1 MTFTS
6 SVWRSLAAMATVVA
20 SLLVV
25 ACGGGGGGTSGDT
38 LFSGSSS
45 SGSTGGT
52 GSTKV
57 TAPVASNL
65 VLTLSASTLANN
77 GSQTVTATALALD
90 TNNNTLVGVPVT
102 IAADTGVVTP
112 SGKVTGSSGALN
124 AAIGIGADA
133 TKRTITI
140 TATSGSLTRTATLVV
155 VDSTGGTSTGPS
167 DLLLILSSPTIIND
181 GTQTVTANVTALD
194 AKRNVMPGV
203 LVSFSVIDPSA
214 TIAPIGTAT
223 GATGVMSAVV
233 GIGGSPSL
241 RTIIVTASA
250 GGLTRTA
257 TLAVTTS
264 PVAISP
270 VAADLALS
278 LSASTINNSGS
289 GVIVATAT
297 AVDSGRRALV
307 GIPVNF
313 SVDSNA
319 VVIPGSLK
327 TDASGVVTAN
337 VNIGADRTNRVITVT
352 ASSGTITKSLPL
364 AVTGAKLS
372 ASLSPV
378 VNAGSTGNSVA
389 YKLLDSSGLAM
400 PGQAISITAGG
411 LPSVAGVTDIN
422 GAFAYSYTAP
432 AAPGSLTLLATAAGD
447 ALSSTVAVLVT
458 GTVPVAST
466 VPLSASL
473 TPSPSVI
480 AVNTVGSVTNQV
492 QLRALFVGPGNAPI
506 QNIRV
511 RFDLAGNASSSDGVV
526 SYVGSYAYSDASGVA
541 RGTFTPGQ
549 ISSPTDGVT
558 VRACWDLIDFAAGT
572 CPNAVSSTLTVAS
585 EALSISIRTDNTVG
599 SGAAGLTYIKQ
610 YVVMV
615 VDSAGRARAGAL
627 ITPSVDL
634 PSYYKGVYNF
644 NPVSNLWEQSIALAS
659 TEAYQFNT
667 VTRAWGLLAPTA
679 QPSCPNED
687 VNRNGVREATAYDA
701 TVAAP
706 ALAARGEDLNWNGSL
721 DPRKADVAVSVVGS
735 ATTDASGLAIVQIEY
750 GKNLASWVDFVITVT
765 ATGISGTEA
774 RAQYSGLLYGV
785 GNLPFLAKDITDKTV
800 PPAFVVSPYGRASVC
815 TNPN

>member
-6 SVWRSLAAMATVVA
+6 SLRRGLAAMATVAA
-20 SLLVV
+20 SLLLL
-25 ACGGGGGGTSGDT
+25 ACGGGGGSGGT
-38 LFSGSSS
+38 LFTGSS
-45 SGSTGGT
+45 GGTGGT
-52 GSTKV
+52 TV
-57 TAPVASNL
+57 TTPVASNL

-90 TNNNTLVGVPVT
+90 SNNNTLVGVPVT

-112 SGKVTGSSGALN
+112 SGKVTASSGALN

-133 TKRTITI
+133 TKRTMTI
-140 TATSGSLTRTATLVV
+140 TARSGTLTRSATIAV
-155 VDSTGGTSTGPS
+155 VDSSGVASAGPS
-167 DLLLILSSPTIIND
+167 DLLLILTSPTIIND
-181 GTQTVTANVTALD
+181 GSQTVTANVTALD

-203 LVSFSVIDPSA
+203 VVTFMLDDPAAPPAA
-214 TIAPIGTAT
+214 TIAPAGTVT
-223 GATGVMSAVV
+223 GASGVLAATV
-233 GIGGSPSL
+233 GIGGLPSL
-241 RTIIVTASA
+241 RTITVTASA

-257 TLAVTTS
+257 ALVVTNS
-264 PVAISP
+264 PVAVTP
-270 VAADLALS
+270 TAADMSLS
-278 LSASTINNSGS
+278 LSASTVNNSGS

-297 AVDSGRRALV
+297 AVDSLRNALA
-307 GIPVNF
+307 GIPITF

-319 VVIPGSLK
+319 VAIPGGRT

-337 VNIGADRTNRVITVT
+337 VNIGADRSNRVITIT
-352 ASSGTITKSLPL
+352 ASSGTITRSLPL
-364 AVTGAKLS
+364 SVTGAKLS

-378 VNAGSTGNSVA
+378 VNAGSTANAVA

-400 PGQAISITAGG
+400 AKQAISITAVG
-411 LPSVAGVTDIN
+411 LPSVVGVTDTN
-422 GAFAYSYTAP
+422 GAFSYSYAAP
-432 AAPGSLTLLATAAGD
+432 AAPGSLSLLATAAGD
-447 ALSSTVAVLVT
+447 ALNSTVAVVVT

-466 VPLSASL
+466 VPSSASL
-473 TPSPSVI
+473 TPSPSVVS
-480 AVNTVGSVTNQV
+480 VNSVGSVTNQV

-558 VRACWDLIDFAAGT
+558 VRACWDLVDFAAGT

-599 SGAAGLTYIKQ
+599 SGSAGLTYTKQ

-615 VDSAGRARAGAL
+615 VDSAGRAKAGAL

-634 PSYYKGVYNF
+634 PSYYKGLYKFDLVANVWVQ
-644 NPVSNLWEQSIALAS
+644 NMKLVS
-659 TEAYQFNT
+659 TEAYQYDA
-667 VTRAWGLLAPTA
+667 VAGAWGLLAPTT
-679 QPSCPNED
+679 QPACPNED
-687 VNRNGVREATAYDA
+687 FNRNGVREASALDPKVA
-701 TVAAP
+701 TP
-706 ALAARGEDLNWNGSL
+706 ALSARGEDLNWNGSL
-721 DPRKADVAVSVVGS
+721 DPRKADVAVSIVGS
-735 ATTDASGLAIVQIEY
+735 ATTDASGLAIIQIEY

-774 RAQYSGLLYGV
+774 RAQYSGLFYGV
-785 GNLPFLAKDITDKTV
+785 GNLPYIAKDVTDKNV
-800 PPAFVVSPYGRASVC
+800 APAFVASPYGQATVC

>member
-6 SVWRSLAAMATVVA
+6 SMRRSLAAMATVMA
-20 SLLVV
+20 SLMVL

-38 LFSGSSS
+38 LFTGTPSAGSS
-45 SGSTGGT
+45 GGTGGT
-52 GSTKV
+52 TKV
-57 TAPVASNL
+57 TTPVASNL
-65 VLTLSASTLANN
+65 VLTLSAGTVANN

-112 SGKVTGSSGALN
+112 SGKVTGTSGAVT

-133 TKRTITI
+133 AKRTITI
-140 TATSGSLTRTATLVV
+140 TATSGSLTRTATLAV
-155 VDSTGGTSTGPS
+155 VDSTGATGTAPS

-181 GTQTVTANVTALD
+181 GSQTITANVTALD
-194 AKRNVMPGV
+194 AKRNVLPGV
-203 LVSFSVIDPSA
+203 VVAFSVDSAA
-214 TIAPIGTAT
+214 TIAPVGTAT
-223 GATGVMSAVV
+223 GAAGVMSAVV
-233 GIGGSPSL
+233 GIGGSSSL
-241 RTIIVTASA
+241 RRITVTASA
-250 GGLTRTA
+250 GGITKTVPLD
-257 TLAVTTS
+257 VTTA
-264 PVAISP
+264 PVVISP
-270 VAADLALS
+270 VAADLTLT

-297 AVDSGRRALV
+297 AVGSGGVALL
-307 GIPVNF
+307 GIPVSF
-313 SVDSNA
+313 SVDSHA
-319 VVIPGSLK
+319 VVIPGGVK

-337 VNIGADRTNRVITVT
+337 VNIGADHTNRVITIT

-364 AVTGAKLS
+364 TVTGAKLS

-378 VNAGSTGNSVA
+378 VNAGSTGNAIA

-400 PGQAISITAGG
+400 AGQAISITASG

-422 GAFAYSYTAP
+422 GAFAYSYSAP

-447 ALSSTVAVLVT
+447 ALSSTVAVVVT

-480 AVNTVGSVTNQV
+480 SVNTVGSVTNQV

-511 RFDLAGNASSSDGVV
+511 RFDLAGNASSSDGVA

-549 ISSPTDGVT
+549 ISSPTDGIT
-558 VRACWDLIDFAAGT
+558 VRACWDLVDFATGA
-572 CPNAVSSTLTVAS
+572 CPNAATATLTVVS
-585 EALSISIRTDNTVG
+585 EALSVSIRTDNTVG
-599 SGAAGLTYIKQ
+599 SGTAGLTYIKQ

-615 VDSAGRARAGAL
+615 VDSAGRAKSGAL

-644 NPVSNLWEQSIALAS
+644 DPVANRWVQNIALAS

-667 VTRAWGLLAPTA
+667 ATGAWGLLAPTA

-687 VNRNGVREATAYDA
+687 VNRNGIREAGAFDA

-706 ALAARGEDLNWNGSL
+706 TLAARGEDMNWNGSL

-750 GKNLASWVDFVITVT
+750 GKNLASWVDFVVTVS

-785 GNLPFLAKDITDKTV
+785 GNLPYLAKDITDKTV